1 MHLQKPI
8 YKWYAIY
15 TKANNEKKVF
25 DHLKE
30 DAIECYLPLKKTLR
44 QWSDRKKWIDVPL
57 FRCYVFVKV
66 SYIEF
71 FRALKIPGVVYYVSF
86 GGEPQSIP
94 DNQIEYIQRMAEQK
108 DRDIEV
114 SFNNIKKGSEAEIL
128 IGPLKGLQGEV
139 VRLKGQNRLV
149 IRLMSMGLC
158 VHANILKE
166 EVKLLKTERKS
177 KKTSLHH
184 RTLQNSPSRKNRVLT
199 SD

>member
-1 MHLQKPI
+1 MYLQKPI

-25 DHLKE
+25 DRLKE
-30 DAIECYLPLKKTLR
+30 DDIECYLPLKKTLR

-94 DNQIEYIQRMAEQK
+94 DNQIEYIQRLAEQK
-108 DRDIEV
+108 DREIEV
-114 SFNNIKKGSEAEIL
+114 SYNTIKKGSEAEIL

-139 VRLKGQNRLV
+139 VRLNGQNRLL
-149 IRLMSMGLC
+149 IRLMSMGLSI
-158 VHANILKE
+158 HANVLKG
-166 EVKLLKTERKS
+166 EVKLLKTEKKRKE
-177 KKTSLHH
+177 TSRHY
-184 RTLQNSPSRKNRVLT
+184 RTLQNSPYRKNSVLA